1 MTAADYDWN
10 TKENFLKIQE
20 HDNFKN
26 NWCKIQS
33 ITLIRIPYIHLST
46 LTINDLLENNRFKI

>member
-10 TKENFLKIQE
+10 TKEIFLKTQE

-26 NWCKIQS
+26 NWCRG
-33 ITLIRIPYIHLST
+33 ITLIRIPYTHLST
-46 LTINDLLENNRFKI
+46 LTINDLLENSRFKI